1 MGAAALPR
9 TDWLEPNESLCEQEL
24 DLDQLGFGSACLC

>member
-9 TDWLEPNESLCEQEL
+9 TDWLEPNESLREQEL
-24 DLDQLGFGSACLC
+24 DQFGSACLC

>member
-9 TDWLEPNESLCEQEL
+9 TDWLEPNESLREQEL
-24 DLDQLGFGSACLC
+24 DLDQFGSACLC